1 VICLSWL
8 HQWRKYVFDDFLDYE
23 GTLRYHGAGIGTEQG
38 ILQRMVK
45 WDGEE
50 QG

>member
-1 VICLSWL
+1 MISYGV
-8 HQWRKYVFDDFLDYE
+8 DYE
-23 GTLRYHGAGIGTEQG
+23 EMLRYHGAGIGTEQG

-50 QG
+50 